1 MTQDKQPDLA
11 AQNQPSLETSSNTH
25 PTDLETQNH
34 NSPETSSHTHPL
46 ATGLAAVGGGIAGA
60 ALGRSIGG
68 KLGAAIG
75 GVTGAIT
82 GGVAGNKLAEYAE
95 EFIEELQPTIS
106 LGLGADDKP
115 VELPRHY
122 SWEEL
127 QALSKPQGG
136 EMQPT

>member
-1 MTQDKQPDLA
+1 MTQDKQPNLA
-11 AQNQPSLETSSNTH
+11 AQNQTSLEISTNAH
-25 PTDLETQNH
+25 PTNLETQNQ
-34 NSPETSSHTHPL
+34 NSPSTLSHTHPL
-46 ATGLAAVGGGIAGA
+46 ATGLGAVGGGIAGA

-106 LGLGADDKP
+106 LGLGADLKLI
-115 VELPRHY
+115 ELPPHY

-136 EMQPT
+136 ASQHQ